1 MNTEQ
6 TYWFDSV
13 PQHWQI
19 KRLKDIASLNN
30 DRTERKDMPY
40 IALENIK
47 SWDAVFVP
55 SVVETDG
62 INNVYHKGNVL
73 FAKLRPYLAKGY
85 ITREDGICSTE
96 FFVLSPNKLITNKYL
111 LYYILSHSVIDYL
124 KHQVAGTKMPRTTWD
139 DFSNVKVA
147 LPPLAEQIKIANY
160 LDDKISGINAQIVA
174 REKELQL
181 LQGLKKAKVTEI
193 ATNGL
198 SPNVPLKDSGIP
210 SIGMIPAHW
219 EVKRLKELF
228 EFGSGLPI
236 SKADLLETGISVIS
250 YGQIHAKFNRGTKVE
265 EQLIR
270 YVDPSYLET
279 NPSSLVNKGD
289 VIFADTS
296 EDLEGCGNCVFID
309 KQMPLFAGYHTV
321 ILRCRKENPYLAY
334 LFQSSNWRE
343 QIRKRV
349 CGVKLYSIT
358 KTILNSVY
366 VILPPIEE
374 QIQIVEYLDHE
385 CEQIEKKCTLIDKQ
399 IQQLQLLKRALI
411 NEVVTGKK
419 TI

>member
-1 MNTEQ
+1 MNIEQ

-160 LDDKISGINAQIVA
+160 LDDKISGLNAQILA

-181 LQGLKKAKVTEI
+181 LQDLKKAKVAETV
-193 ATNGL
+193 TKGP
-198 SPNVPLKDSGIP
+198 SPDVTLKDSGIP

-219 EVKRLKELF
+219 EVRRLKDVCTCNDETLSDNFDSNTLIKYVEISDVTDGQGITNISELLF
-228 EFGSGLPI
+228 SEAPSRARRITQVNDIIVSTVRTYL
-236 SKADLLETGISVIS
+236 KAIARVTENDLIVSTGFAVLRPKKILSS
-250 YGQIHAKFNRGTKVE
+250 YLHYLMTSSNILCEIIKQSTGTGYPAITSARIMELSIPVPQID
-265 EQLIR
+265 EQLAIA
-270 YVDPSYLET
+270 SYL
-279 NPSSLVNKGD
+279 N
-289 VIFADTS
+289 
-296 EDLEGCGNCVFID
+296 
-309 KQMPLFAGYHTV
+309 
-321 ILRCRKENPYLAY
+321 
-334 LFQSSNWRE
+334 
-343 QIRKRV
+343 
-349 CGVKLYSIT
+349 
-358 KTILNSVY
+358 
-366 VILPPIEE
+366 
-374 QIQIVEYLDHE
+374 HE
-385 CEQIEKKCTLIDKQ
+385 CEQIEKKCALIDKQ

-419 TI
+419 AI

>member
-174 REKELQL
+174 REKDLQL
-181 LQGLKKAKVTEI
+181 LQNLKKAKVAEI
-193 ATNGL
+193 ITKGL
-198 SPNVPLKDSGIP
+198 SPNIQLKDSGIP

-219 EVKRLKELF
+219 EVKRIKDIASEMFMGTTPVYEYDEENSNYIIGQRNNQLEGITFDGVKFAKDSFFAQRQEYEFLK
-228 EFGSGLPI
+228 
-236 SKADLLETGISVIS
+236 
-250 YGQIHAKFNRGTKVE
+250 Y
-265 EQLIR
+265 
-270 YVDPSYLET
+270 
-279 NPSSLVNKGD
+279 GD
-289 VIFADTS
+289 VLLNTLGGGS
-296 EDLEGCGNCVFID
+296 VGR
-309 KQMPLFAGYHTV
+309 AGYYN
-321 ILRCRKENPYLAY
+321 LD
-334 LFQSSNWRE
+334 S
-343 QIRKRV
+343 RKRV
-349 CGVKLYSIT
+349 ITDGHIMVIRSKTYNTKYLYFYLLSIKEQLENMAIGST
-358 KTILNSVY
+358 NQSFFNISDIRIIPIV
-366 VILPPIEE
+366 VPPIEE

-385 CEQIEKKCTLIDKQ
+385 CEQIEKKCALIDKQ

-419 TI
+419 AI